1 MAQTLYDR
9 QCAVLTYE
17 TVLQPTYAAFLDTVR
32 RLYATARSS
41 AIRSDGFA
49 LDFAAHHRGPP
60 DRSTVADF
68 NGSATLTVPSEDGTI
83 SSSTITITNGVGTA
97 TLTAP
102 SSVPSSPGAI
112 TVSALPLLAVLLL
125 IMAICNL
132 GLDRMGSHREEFSP
146 FCANPGWNNGVTRR
160 SLMHIRAG

>member
-32 RLYATARSS
+32 RLYATAPMAPRSS

-60 DRSTVADF
+60 DRSTAADF
-68 NGSATLTVPSEDGTI
+68 NGSATLTVPSEDGTV

-125 IMAICNL
+125 IMAR
-132 GLDRMGSHREEFSP
+132 DSS
-146 FCANPGWNNGVTRR
+146 
-160 SLMHIRAG
+160 